1 MSGTDRPAVLIT
13 GAARRLG
20 AEMARR
26 FAADGWHVVVHYRSS
41 TDEAEALASGLESA
55 ETVRFDLTCR
65 NEIAATVRDLSA
77 RLPDWRA
84 LVNCASLFEL
94 DTAEALDH
102 ATFARGLEA
111 NAEGPALLA
120 QAFLAHARAPAGRR
134 VINVLDQ
141 KLANMNPD
149 FFSYTM
155 SKAALASATEMLA
168 MARQGTADRT
178 YGLCPGAMLP
188 SFDQVDAEHEASGR
202 MNLLQRLTDPAELA
216 DAALFLASGAAAN
229 GQVLYVDSG
238 QHLMQQDRD
247 VLFLAR
253 GER

>member
-1 MSGTDRPAVLIT
+1 MSGTDRPTVLIT

-20 AEMARR
+20 AEMARS
-26 FAADGWHVVVHYRSS
+26 FAADGWHVIIHYRSS
-41 TDEAEALASGLESA
+41 ADEAETLASGLESA
-55 ETVRFDLTCR
+55 ETVRFDLADR
-65 NEIAATVRDLSA
+65 DAMERVVRDLAS
-77 RLPDWRA
+77 RLADWRA

-94 DTAEALDH
+94 DSTETLDH
-102 ATFARGLEA
+102 AVFTRALQA
-111 NAEGPALLA
+111 NAEGPSTLAQVYLA
-120 QAFLAHARAPAGRR
+120 QARAAAGRR

-168 MARQGTADRT
+168 MSCRGTGDRI

-188 SFDQVDAEHEASGR
+188 SFDQEETEHEASGR
-202 MNLLQRLTDPAELA
+202 MNLLRRLTDPAELA

-253 GER
+253 GVS